1 MTRGGSD
8 PVGQRRCEELL
19 RALAAQR
26 QPGLSSALFACELG
40 PRLVRPARGCIS
52 PAPSP
57 VDKCMQPSHESHPQ
71 STSRN
76 PCASPAPS
84 QMVGWWIADMKAA
97 YATAPTSTY
106 PQVCS
111 LYMNHI
117 RDPPA
122 ATHQPTI
129 CPPRRS
135 PLGLGSGVRT
145 RRSASA
151 RAAPARTAT
160 APPRQSLSQTVG
172 VSARPCCAITQH
184 RLTSAT
190 A

>member
-8 PVGQRRCEELL
+8 PVGQRRCEALL

-84 QMVGWWIADMKAA
+84 QMVGWWIADVKAA

-111 LYMNHI
+111 LHMNHI
-117 RDPPA
+117 
-122 ATHQPTI
+122 HQPQPTS
-129 CPPRRS
+129 PPSAHHGARR
-135 PLGLGSGVRT
+135 LALARGVRT

-151 RAAPARTAT
+151 RAAT
-160 APPRQSLSQTVG
+160 APPRQRLSYLGG
-172 VSARPCCAITQH
+172 VVARPYYAITQH
-184 RLTSAT
+184 RLTSAP